1 MIKPVDLW
9 NKPDFAGITE
19 LSPPGDI
26 SMRTVKRFG
35 TRLRNGRFIH
45 GHGVKTPDEPEIL
58 RNGRMVPR
66 QAVALLNDADPGV
79 YDKRFRTDNLPDGRG
94 RLDEF
99 FLKNVDIRIPEDFES
114 RLGAKGDTLGTPD
127 AFLEI
132 IDRIF
137 IRWKDG
143 GAGGTYL
150 HAKTATVAAIGLQ
163 NGMGIRMH
171 SLLLGPR
178 SHPHRNI
185 FNGPSEG

>member
-1 MIKPVDLW
+1 MINPEDLW

-19 LSPPGDI
+19 LSPPGGI
-26 SMRTVKRFG
+26 GMRTVKRCG
-35 TRLRNGRFIH
+35 ARLHNGRFIH

-66 QAVALLNDADPGV
+66 QAVALLNDADQGV
-79 YDKRFRTDNLPDGRG
+79 YDKRFRTDKFPDRRG
-94 RLDEF
+94 CLDEL
-99 FLKNVDIRIPEDFES
+99 FLKNVDIRVPKDLES
-114 RLGAKGDTLGTPD
+114 RLWTKGDTLGTTD

-150 HAKTATVAAIGLQ
+150 HAKSATVAAIGLQ

-178 SHPHRNI
+178 NHPHRNI